1 MLHQKPSAVQ
11 NMKFLLFFYFCR
23 SICPPGSGSGRS
35 KSMRTVSMHGIPI
48 RIHDPQDQNTGYLRD
63 KIADPVE
70 RPTLSM
76 KGITVSRSCSVILL
90 DTESFINMLSISVT
104 PTAYISDSRL
114 EQAIRPEEWTC
125 LKGQCHDNVVDS
137 FPDP

>member
-1 MLHQKPSAVQ
+1 
-11 NMKFLLFFYFCR
+11 
-23 SICPPGSGSGRS
+23 
-35 KSMRTVSMHGIPI
+35 MRIPI
-48 RIHDPQDQNTGYLRD
+48 RIHDPQDHNTGYLRD
-63 KIADPVE
+63 KMANPVE

-114 EQAIRPEEWTC
+114 EQAIRPEEYIC
-125 LKGQCHDNVVDS
+125 LKGQCHYNVVES
-137 FPDP
+137 FPDPWHFETDPTPEPDPTPKPYPAIIGCDF